1 MLFSRAPLSLITHHS
16 SKKGEIV
23 MAKAVGIDLGTT
35 NSVVAVMEADAPTVI
50 VNSEGGRVT
59 PSVVAFTKTGE
70 QIVGQ
75 IAKRQAALNPERT
88 IYSIKRFMGRKYS
101 EVAEELKQVPY
112 KVVAGPN
119 DAVRIDIDGKLYSP
133 EEISSRVLRKLVDDA
148 TKYLG
153 EKVKDVVITVPAYF
167 NDAQR
172 QATKDAGQIAGLNV
186 LRIINEPTA
195 AALAYGLDKKKHET
209 ILVFDLGGGTFDV
222 SILEVGDGV
231 FEVKSTA
238 GDTHLGGDDFDKR
251 IVDWLVDEF
260 KKDQGIDL
268 SKDRQA
274 VQRLTEAAEKAK
286 IELSSAMETEI
297 NLPFITADAT
307 GPRHLLLK
315 LTRAKFE
322 QLTRD
327 LIERTMAPV
336 KQAIADAKIT
346 EKDLE
351 EVILVGGSTRIPAV
365 KELVKRLTAGK
376 EPNQSVNP
384 DEVVAVGAA
393 IQAGV
398 LTGEVKDVL
407 LLDVTPLSLGVE
419 TLGGVMT
426 KLIERNSTIPSRK
439 TEIFSTAA
447 DNQPAV
453 DIHVL
458 QGERELARDNRTLGQ
473 FKLEGI
479 APAPRGTPQ
488 VEVTFDIDAN
498 GILNVTAKDL
508 GSGKEQKITIS
519 GSTSL
524 DKAEIDRMIRDAE
537 QHAVEDR
544 QRRELVEARNTADSL
559 AYSVERAIS
568 DMGDRVPAHERAR
581 AESLISEIRSAVKDE
596 SVPIDRL
603 RQLTSDLQQIS
614 HSLASAAYG
623 GQASAAGAGAGG
635 GGGTS
640 RGGGGGD
647 DEVIDAEYT
656 PK

>member
-1 MLFSRAPLSLITHHS
+1 
-16 SKKGEIV
+16 

-35 NSVVAVMEADAPTVI
+35 NSAVAVMEADAPTVM

-88 IYSIKRFMGRKYS
+88 IYSIKRFMGRKFS
-101 EVAEELKQVPY
+101 EVSEELKQVSY

-133 EEISSRVLRKLVDDA
+133 EEISSRILRKLVDDA
-148 TKYLG
+148 GKYLG

-195 AALAYGLDKKKHET
+195 AALAYGLDKKKNET

-251 IVDWLVDEF
+251 IVDWLVEEF

-274 VQRLTEAAEKAK
+274 LQRLTEAAEKAK

-322 QLTRD
+322 QLTHD
-327 LIERTMAPV
+327 LIERTMGPV

-384 DEVVAVGAA
+384 DEVVAIGAA

-479 APAPRGTPQ
+479 APGPRGTPQ

-524 DKAEIDRMIRDAE
+524 DKGEIDRMIRDAE

-581 AESLISEIRSAVKDE
+581 AESLISDIRSAVKDE
-596 SVPIDRL
+596 STSIDRL
-603 RQLTSDLQQIS
+603 RQLTSDLQQVS

-623 GQASAAGAGAGG
+623 AQASAAGAGAGG
-635 GGGTS
+635 GGGTVAEVAAAPMTMSSMPSTRRNRKGS
-640 RGGGGGD
+640 RITG
-647 DEVIDAEYT
+647 
-656 PK
+656 

>member
-1 MLFSRAPLSLITHHS
+1 MP
-16 SKKGEIV
+16 
-23 MAKAVGIDLGTT
+23 KAIGVDLGTT
-35 NSVVAVMEADAPTVI
+35 NSAVATMEGDAPTVI
-50 VNSEGGRVT
+50 VNAEGGRVT

-70 QIVGQ
+70 RLVGQ
-75 IAKRQAALNPERT
+75 VAKRQAALNPERT
-88 IYSIKRFMGRKYS
+88 IYSVKRFMGRKYS
-101 EVAEELKQVPY
+101 EVTEELKNVTY
-112 KVVAGPN
+112 KVVPGPN

-133 EEISSRVLRKLVDDA
+133 EEISSFILRKLADDA
-148 TKYLG
+148 ARYTG
-153 EKVKDVVITVPAYF
+153 EKVKDAVITVPAYF

-195 AALAYGLDKKKHET
+195 ASLAYGLDKKKHET

-222 SILEVGDGV
+222 SILDVGDGV
-231 FEVKSTA
+231 FEVRSTA

-251 IVDWLVDEF
+251 IVDWLVEEF

-274 VQRLTEAAEKAK
+274 LQRLTEAAEKAK
-286 IELSSAMETEI
+286 IELSSALETEI

-307 GPRHLLLK
+307 GPRHLLIK

-322 QLTRD
+322 QLTHD
-327 LIERTMAPV
+327 LVQRCMNPV
-336 KQAIADAKIT
+336 KQAIADAKLS
-346 EKDLE
+346 EKDLD
-351 EVILVGGSTRIPAV
+351 EVILVGGATRMPAV
-365 KELVKRLTAGK
+365 KELVKKLTGGK

-384 DEVVAVGAA
+384 DEVVAIGAA

-426 KLIERNSTIPSRK
+426 RLIERNSTIPTRK
-439 TEIFSTAA
+439 TEIFSTAE
-447 DNQPAV
+447 DNQSAV

-473 FKLEGI
+473 FRLEGI
-479 APAPRGTPQ
+479 APAPRGLPQ

-498 GILNVTAKDL
+498 GILNVTAKDMATA
-508 GSGKEQKITIS
+508 KEQKITIS

-524 DKAEIDRMIRDAE
+524 DKNEIDRMVRDAE
-537 QHAVEDR
+537 QHSAEDKA
-544 QRRELVEARNTADSL
+544 RRELVEARNMADSL
-559 AYSVERAIS
+559 AYSVERSIR
-568 DMGDRVPAHERAR
+568 DLGDRVPAHERAR
-581 AESLISEIRSAVKDE
+581 AESLINEIRSALKDE
-596 SVPIDRL
+596 STPLERF
-603 RQLTSDLQQIS
+603 RQLTSDLQQVA
-614 HSLASAAYG
+614 HSLASAAYS
-623 GQASAAGAGAGG
+623 QASAAGAGAGG
-635 GGGTS
+635 GGGS
-640 RGGGGGD
+640 GHSGGTQGAD
-647 DEVIDAEYT
+647 DDVIDAEYT

>member
-1 MLFSRAPLSLITHHS
+1 MP
-16 SKKGEIV
+16 
-23 MAKAVGIDLGTT
+23 KAIGVDLGTT
-35 NSVVAVMEADAPTVI
+35 NSAVATMEGDAPTVI
-50 VNSEGGRVT
+50 VNAEGGRVT

-70 QIVGQ
+70 RLVGQ
-75 IAKRQAALNPERT
+75 VAKRQAALNPERT
-88 IYSIKRFMGRKYS
+88 IYSVKRFMGRKFS
-101 EVAEELKQVPY
+101 EVTEELKNVTY
-112 KVVAGPN
+112 KVVPGPN

-133 EEISSRVLRKLVDDA
+133 EEISSFILRKLADDA
-148 TKYLG
+148 ARYTG
-153 EKVKDVVITVPAYF
+153 EKVKDAVITVPAYF

-195 AALAYGLDKKKHET
+195 ASLAYGLEKKKHET

-222 SILEVGDGV
+222 SILDVGDGV
-231 FEVKSTA
+231 FEVRSTA

-251 IVDWLVDEF
+251 IVDWLVEEF

-274 VQRLTEAAEKAK
+274 LQRLTEAAEKAK
-286 IELSSAMETEI
+286 IELSSALETEI

-307 GPRHLLLK
+307 GPRHLLIK

-322 QLTRD
+322 QLTHD
-327 LIERTMAPV
+327 LVERCMNPV
-336 KQAIADAKIT
+336 KQAIADAKLS
-346 EKDLE
+346 EKDLD
-351 EVILVGGSTRIPAV
+351 EVILVGGATRMPAV
-365 KELVKRLTAGK
+365 KELVKKLTGGK

-384 DEVVAVGAA
+384 DEVVAIGAA

-426 KLIERNSTIPSRK
+426 RLIERNSTIPTRK
-439 TEIFSTAA
+439 TEVFSTAE
-447 DNQPAV
+447 DNQSAV

-473 FKLEGI
+473 FRLEGI
-479 APAPRGTPQ
+479 APAPRGLPQ

-498 GILNVTAKDL
+498 GILNVTAKDMATA
-508 GSGKEQKITIS
+508 KEQKITIS

-524 DKAEIDRMIRDAE
+524 DKNEIDRMVRDAE
-537 QHAVEDR
+537 QHSAEDKA
-544 QRRELVEARNTADSL
+544 RRALVEARNMADSL
-559 AYSVERAIS
+559 AYSVERSIK
-568 DMGDRVPAHERAR
+568 DLGDRVPAHERAR
-581 AESLISEIRSAVKDE
+581 AESLINEIRSALKDE
-596 SVPIDRL
+596 STPLERF
-603 RQLTSDLQQIS
+603 RQLTSDLQQVS
-614 HSLASAAYG
+614 HSLASAAYS
-623 GQASAAGAGAGG
+623 QASAAGAGAGAGSG
-635 GGGTS
+635 GGSGQSGGTQ
-640 RGGGGGD
+640 GAD
-647 DEVIDAEYT
+647 DDVIDAEYT

>member
-1 MLFSRAPLSLITHHS
+1 
-16 SKKGEIV
+16 
-23 MAKAVGIDLGTT
+23 MAKAIGIDLGTT
-35 NSVVAVMEADAPTVI
+35 NSVVAVMEADTPTVV

-70 QIVGQ
+70 RIVGQ
-75 IAKRQAALNPERT
+75 IAKRQAALNPEKT
-88 IYSIKRFMGRKYS
+88 VYSIKRFMGRKYS
-101 EVAEELKQVPY
+101 EVTEELKQVPY
-112 KVVAGPN
+112 KVVPGPN

-133 EEISSRVLRKLVDDA
+133 EEISSHILRKLADDA
-148 TKYLG
+148 GKYLG
-153 EKVKDVVITVPAYF
+153 EKVKDAVITVPAYF

-195 AALAYGLDKKKHET
+195 AALAYGLDKKKNET

-251 IVDWLVDEF
+251 VVDWLVEEF
-260 KKDQGIDL
+260 KRDQGVDL

-274 VQRLTEAAEKAK
+274 LQRLTEAAEKAK
-286 IELSSAMETEI
+286 IELSSAIETEI
-297 NLPFITADAT
+297 NLPFITADAS
-307 GPRHLLLK
+307 GPKHLLMK
-315 LTRAKFE
+315 LTRAKFD
-322 QLTRD
+322 QLTHD
-327 LIERTMAPV
+327 LVERTMGPV
-336 KQAIADAKIT
+336 KQAIADAKIS
-346 EKDLE
+346 EKDLD

-365 KELVKRLTAGK
+365 KDLVRKLTGGK

-384 DEVVAVGAA
+384 DEVVAIGAA

-398 LTGEVKDVL
+398 LTGEVKNVL

-439 TEIFSTAA
+439 NEIFSTAE
-447 DNQPAV
+447 DNQSAV

-473 FKLEGI
+473 FRLEGI
-479 APAPRGTPQ
+479 APGPRGTPQ

-498 GILNVTAKDL
+498 GILNVTAKDMA
-508 GSGKEQKITIS
+508 SGKEQKITIS

-524 DKAEIDRMIRDAE
+524 DKGEIDKMIRDAE
-537 QHAVEDR
+537 QHAAEDKR
-544 QRRELVEARNTADSL
+544 RRELVEARNNADSL
-559 AYSVERAIS
+559 AYSVERAIK
-568 DMGDRVPAHERAR
+568 DMGDRVPPHERAR
-581 AESLISEIRSAVKDE
+581 AESLINDIRGALKDE
-596 SVPIDRL
+596 STPIDRL
-603 RQLTSDLQQIS
+603 RQLTSDLQQVS
-614 HSLASAAYG
+614 HSLASAAYSE
-623 GQASAAGAGAGG
+623 QASAAAAGAGSG
-635 GGGTS
+635 GGASG
-640 RGGGGGD
+640 RGSGGD
-647 DEVIDAEYT
+647 DDIIDAEYT

>member
-1 MLFSRAPLSLITHHS
+1 
-16 SKKGEIV
+16 
-23 MAKAVGIDLGTT
+23 MAKAIGIDLGTT
-35 NSVVAVMEADAPTVI
+35 NSAVATMEGDSPTVI
-50 VNSEGGRVT
+50 VNSEGGRIT
-59 PSVVAFTKTGE
+59 PSVVAFTKTGDRL
-70 QIVGQ
+70 VGQ
-75 IAKRQAALNPERT
+75 VAKRQAALNPEHT
-88 IYSIKRFMGRKYS
+88 VFSIKRFMGRKYS
-101 EVAEELKQVPY
+101 EVAQEIKQVPY
-112 KVVAGPN
+112 KVVPGPN
-119 DAVRIDIDGKLYSP
+119 DAVRVDIGGKLYSP
-133 EEISSRVLRKLVDDA
+133 EEISSFILRKLADDA
-148 TKYLG
+148 GNFLG
-153 EKVKDVVITVPAYF
+153 EKVKDAVITVPAYF

-195 AALAYGLDKKKHET
+195 ASLAYGLDKKKHET

-268 SKDRQA
+268 SNDRQA
-274 VQRLTEAAEKAK
+274 LQRLTEAAEKAK
-286 IELSSAMETEI
+286 IELSSAIETEI
-297 NLPFITADAT
+297 NLPFITADAS
-307 GPRHLLLK
+307 GPKHLLMK

-322 QLTRD
+322 QMAHD
-327 LIERTMAPV
+327 LVERCMNPV
-336 KQAIADAKIT
+336 KQAIADAKVS
-346 EKDLE
+346 EKDLD
-351 EVILVGGSTRIPAV
+351 EVILVGGATRMPAV
-365 KELVKRLTAGK
+365 KALVKRLTGGK

-384 DEVVAVGAA
+384 DEVVAIGAA

-426 KLIERNSTIPSRK
+426 KLIERNSTIPTRK
-439 TEIFSTAA
+439 TEIFSTAE
-447 DNQPAV
+447 DNQSAV

-473 FKLEGI
+473 FRLEGI
-479 APAPRGTPQ
+479 APAPRGLPQ

-498 GILNVTAKDL
+498 GILNVTAKDTAT
-508 GSGKEQKITIS
+508 GKEQRITIS

-524 DKAEIDRMIRDAE
+524 DKNEIDRMINDA
-537 QHAVEDR
+537 QAHASEDKA
-544 QRRELVEARNTADSL
+544 RRELVEARNTADSL
-559 AYSVERAIS
+559 AYSVERSIKE
-568 DMGDRVPAHERAR
+568 MGDRVPAHERAR
-581 AESLISEIRSAVKDE
+581 AESLISDIRTALKDE
-596 SVPIDRL
+596 STTIDRL
-603 RQLTSDLQQIS
+603 RQLTSDLQQVS
-614 HSLASAAYG
+614 HSLASAAY

-635 GGGTS
+635 GS
-640 RGGGGGD
+640 SSGGGGGGAD

>member
-1 MLFSRAPLSLITHHS
+1 
-16 SKKGEIV
+16 
-23 MAKAVGIDLGTT
+23 MAKAIGIDLGTT
-35 NSVVAVMEADAPTVI
+35 NSVAAVMEADAPTVI
-50 VNSEGGRVT
+50 VNAEGGRVT

-70 QIVGQ
+70 RIVGQ

-101 EVAEELKQVPY
+101 EVTEELKQVPY

-133 EEISSRVLRKLVDDA
+133 EEISSHILRKLADDA
-148 TKYLG
+148 TRYLG

-195 AALAYGLDKKKHET
+195 ASLAYGLDKKKHET

-251 IVDWLVDEF
+251 LVDWLVEEF

-274 VQRLTEAAEKAK
+274 LQRLTEAAEKAK

-307 GPRHLLLK
+307 GPKHLLMK
-315 LTRAKFE
+315 LTRARFD
-322 QLTRD
+322 QLTHD
-327 LIERTMAPV
+327 LVERTMGPV

-346 EKDLE
+346 ERDLD

-365 KELVKRLTAGK
+365 KELVKRLTGGK

-384 DEVVAVGAA
+384 DEVVAIGAA

-426 KLIERNSTIPSRK
+426 RLIERNSTIPSRR

-498 GILNVTAKDL
+498 GILNVAAKDMA
-508 GSGKEQKITIS
+508 SGKEQKITIS

-524 DKAEIDRMIRDAE
+524 DKGEIDRMIRDAE
-537 QHAVEDR
+537 QHATEDK
-544 QRRELVEARNTADSL
+544 QRRELVEARNNADSL
-559 AYSVERAIS
+559 AYNVERAINE
-568 DMGDRVPAHERAR
+568 MGDRVPAHERAR
-581 AESLISEIRSAVKDE
+581 AESLISDIRAALKDE
-596 SVPIDRL
+596 ATPIERL
-603 RQLTSDLQQIS
+603 RQLTSDLQQVS
-614 HSLASAAYG
+614 HSLASAAYSE
-623 GQASAAGAGAGG
+623 QASAAGAGAS
-635 GGGTS
+635 GGGTG
-640 RGGGGGD
+640 RGGGSGSD
-647 DEVIDAEYT
+647 DDVIDAEYT